1 MARRS
6 AVLLLS
12 SGRHPVSGR
21 TRAADCD
28 ARALRMALRLQAE
41 GWTLSAIH
49 AGRPDDA
56 ALGQYL
62 GMGLPSIT
70 VLGPMSEQDDAVP
83 ALMDAV
89 SARTPILVLCGQ
101 TAEAGEG
108 SGMMPYLLAQGLGA
122 PVIDNVADIVC
133 GGTAISVLQAEP
145 AGRRRRYSL
154 EGPAVLAVGSLAPA
168 PPPFAYGRMRRGV
181 IELERRSAEPDR
193 DRAGWEVMPRR
204 PRPARLR
211 PAQTSATVPGKR
223 ALTDITPEA
232 AALEIIN
239 FLKGINV
246 LKDVAAF
253 DGESRQAEAQ
263 EAHG

>member
-1 MARRS
+1 MDRKS

-12 SGRHPVSGR
+12 SGRHPVTGR

-28 ARALRMALRLQAE
+28 ARALRLALRLREQ
-41 GWTLSAIH
+41 GWTLSAFH
-49 AGRPDDA
+49 AGRPDDT

-89 SARTPILVLCGQ
+89 SACAPMLVLCGQ
-101 TAEAGEG
+101 AAEAGEG
-108 SGMMPYLLAQGLGA
+108 SGMTPYLLAAGLDA
-122 PVIDNVADIVC
+122 PVIEDVADIVC
-133 GGTAISVLQAEP
+133 DGMAISVLQGEP

-181 IELERRSAEPDR
+181 IELERRSAGPDSE
-193 DRAGWEVMPRR
+193 RAGWQIMPRR
-204 PRPARLR
+204 PRPARLQ
-211 PAQTSATVPGKR
+211 PAQALATRPGKR

-232 AALEIIN
+232 AAIEIIN

-253 DGESRQAEAQ
+253 GGKSRPTEAQ
-263 EAHG
+263 EEHG